1 MNSRAWYRQL
11 SWTIVFAWA
20 GLVVIGLIA
29 IYSSTH
35 GPAAE
40 YLPEQMTR
48 NFQKQ
53 VIFGSVGVLGA
64 VVILNLR
71 MRFFQAIA
79 YPAYLLT
86 LVLLLVTAVIGR
98 EINGAK
104 GWLPL
109 PGGFSIQTAEFAK
122 VATLLAVAAL
132 LSNRRPGSNNLR
144 YGIAATVLLLIPAA
158 IVIGPQNDTGTGLVF
173 LGLIPIMLFW
183 SELPLNVL
191 ALMMAPALAGY
202 FAIVSLPV
210 ALAVSLVLSAGMWI
224 ATKDRLLTGLAV
236 AFTFGV
242 VAVAGVAV
250 SQLQPHQRA
259 RIEAFTNPEA
269 EEFRSGVGYH
279 QVQSKAAI
287 GSGGLTGKGFMHGS
301 QTQGA
306 YIPEQSTDFVF
317 TIIGEEFGF
326 LGGMTLLVL
335 YGLLLTRLVRLG
347 VQMRHPFGSML
358 AAGTAGIFLIHLFV
372 NIGMVTG
379 LLPVIGIPLP
389 FVSYGGA
396 ALMAN
401 TLMLAISLSLHLH
414 RDDVTGSLGY

>member
-1 MNSRAWYRQL
+1 M
-11 SWTIVFAWA
+11 FAWA
-20 GLVVIGLIA
+20 GLVAIGLTA

-53 VIFGSVGVLGA
+53 AVFGALGLVGAL
-64 VVILNLR
+64 VILTLR
-71 MRFFQAIA
+71 MRFFQMIA
-79 YPAYLLT
+79 YPAYAVT

-122 VATLLAVAAL
+122 VATLLAVASL

-144 YGIAATVLLLIPAA
+144 YGLAATVLLVIPAG

-183 SELPLNVL
+183 SELPLHVL
-191 ALMMAPALAGY
+191 ALILAPALAGY
-202 FAIVSLPV
+202 FSIVSMPV
-210 ALAVSLVLSAGMWI
+210 AVAVSLVFSVGMWVS
-224 ATKDRLLTGLAV
+224 TKDRLLTGLAL

-250 SQLQPHQRA
+250 AQLQPHQRA

-287 GSGGLTGKGFMHGS
+287 GSGGLTGKGFTQGS

-326 LGGMTLLVL
+326 AGGAVLLVL

-358 AAGTAGIFLIHLFV
+358 AASTAGVFLIHLFV
-372 NIGMVTG
+372 NLGMVTG

-414 RDDVTGSLGY
+414 RDDVTASMGY

>member
-1 MNSRAWYRQL
+1 MNSRAWYRQI
-11 SWTIVFAWA
+11 SWSVVLAWA
-20 GLVVIGLIA
+20 GLVAFGLAA

-53 VIFGSVGVLGA
+53 ALFGLVGVVGA
-64 VVILNLR
+64 
-71 MRFFQAIA
+71 
-79 YPAYLLT
+79 
-86 LVLLLVTAVIGR
+86 LVLLNLPLGFFRTIAFPAYVIMLPLLVATALFGR

-122 VATLLAVAAL
+122 VVTLMAVAAL
-132 LSNRRPGSNNLR
+132 LSNRRPGASNLR
-144 YGIAATVLLLIPAA
+144 YGLGATLLLLIPAA

-183 SELPLNVL
+183 SELPLHVM
-191 ALMMAPALAGY
+191 ALMLAPAVAGY

-210 ALAVSLVLSAGMWI
+210 ALALSAVFTVGMWV
-224 ATKDRLLTGLAV
+224 ATKQRFLTGV
-236 AFTFGV
+236 AAAATLGV

-287 GSGGLTGKGFMHGS
+287 GSGRLTGKGFTKGS

-326 LGGMTLLVL
+326 VGGLALILL
-335 YGLLLTRLVRLG
+335 YGVLLTRLVRLG
-347 VQMRHPFGSML
+347 MQMRHPFGSMM
-358 AAGTAGIFLIHLFV
+358 AAGTAGTFLIHLFV
-372 NIGMVTG
+372 NLGMVTG

-401 TLMLAISLSLHLH
+401 TIMLAVSLSLHMK
-414 RDDVTGSLGY
+414 RDNVADSLGY